1 MDIEITER
9 QDEFFNATATEVL
22 YGGAA
27 GGGKSYGQ
35 VLDAMIYALKYPGSK
50 QLILRRTFPELDK
63 SIIRTALMVYPKE
76 IYTFQQTTRTGRFV
90 NGSLIDFGYC
100 EAENDVLR
108 YQGLEYDC
116 IRFDELTHFTE
127 FQYLY
132 LMSRLRGANAFPK
145 MMKSST
151 NPGNVGHA
159 WVKARF
165 VDPAPAGEIFE
176 VELPG
181 GRKITRQ
188 YIRSTVYDNVF
199 LLRED
204 PAYIDRLM
212 SLPEK
217 QRKALLDGNWNIF
230 DGVRFTSF
238 DENTHVIDPFELPQG
253 WRRYRAMDYGLDRLA
268 CLWVAVDG
276 ERNAYVYKAISISN
290 LIISDACKA
299 IKDMTD
305 EEIYATLAPPDLW
318 SRDQVT
324 GKSRAMQ
331 FADFGVPLLK
341 VSNDR
346 AAGWSAVD
354 ELLKVNENGRAK
366 LKIFRNCRDLI
377 KNLPQLQIDPK
388 KPDDVLTEPHD
399 ITHDPD
405 ALRYFAVF
413 HTRPNSVEQE
423 VPFIARWT
431 EDMWEDYNGG
441 TAEEKKEMIKMW
453 GRPQR

>member
-1 MDIEITER
+1 
-9 QDEFFNATATEVL
+9 
-22 YGGAA
+22 
-27 GGGKSYGQ
+27 
-35 VLDAMIYALKYPGSK
+35 MIYALKYAGSK

-63 SIIRTALMVYPKE
+63 SIIRTALMLYPRE
-76 IYTFQQTTRTGRFV
+76 IYQFSVTTRVGRFK
-90 NGSLIDFGYC
+90 NGSIIDFGYC

-108 YQGLEYDC
+108 YQGLEYDV

-165 VDPAPAGEIFE
+165 IDPAPAGTVFE
-176 VELPG
+176 AELAG

-188 YIRSTVYDNVF
+188 YIKATVYDNIF
-199 LLRED
+199 LMRED
-204 PAYIDRLM
+204 PLYIDRLM
-212 SLPEK
+212 ALPEK

-238 DENTHVIDPFELPQG
+238 DEHVHVIDPFELPSG
-253 WRRYRAMDYGLDRLA
+253 WRRYRSIDYGLDRLS
-268 CLWVAVDG
+268 CHWLAVDG
-276 ERNAYVYKAISISN
+276 DRNVYCYKELSVPN
-290 LIISDACKA
+290 LIISEACRRMKE
-299 IKDMTD
+299 MTD

-354 ELLKVNENGRAK
+354 ELLKVDGNGHAK
-366 LKIFRNCRDLI
+366 LKIFRNCTELI

-388 KPDDVLTEPHD
+388 KPDDVMTEPHE

-405 ALRYFAVF
+405 SLRYFAVF
-413 HTRPNSVEQE
+413 HVRPNKEIEE
-423 VPFIARWT
+423 VPFVAAWT
-431 EDMWEDYNGG
+431 EDMHEDYRNG
-441 TAEEKKEMIKMW
+441 TAAERREMIRLW
-453 GRPQR
+453 GRPTK

>member
-9 QDEFFNATATEVL
+9 QEEFLNATATEIL

-35 VLDAMIYALKYPGSK
+35 VIDAMIYALKYPGSK

-63 SIIRTALMVYPKE
+63 SIIRTALMVFPRD
-76 IYTFQQTTRTGRFV
+76 IFSFQQTTRTGRFV

-132 LMSRLRGANAFPK
+132 LMSRLRGANTFPK
-145 MMKSST
+145 MMKSTT

-165 VDPAPAGEIFE
+165 VDPAPAGDVFE
-176 VELPG
+176 VKMPG
-181 GRKITRQ
+181 GRSITRQ
-188 YIRSTVYDNVF
+188 YIRSTVYDNIF
-199 LLRED
+199 LMRED

-212 SLPEK
+212 ALPEK

-230 DGVRFTSF
+230 DGVRFSSF
-238 DENTHVIDPFELPQG
+238 DENTHVVDPFELPSG
-253 WRRYRAMDYGLDRLA
+253 WRRYRAIDYGLDRLA
-268 CLWVAVDG
+268 CLWIAVDAD
-276 ERNAYVYKAISISN
+276 RNAYCYKAISISN

-299 IKDMTD
+299 IKEMTD

-354 ELLKVNENGRAK
+354 ELLKVGENGRAK

-388 KPDDVLTEPHD
+388 KPDDVMTEPHE

-405 ALRYFAVF
+405 ALRYFSVY
-413 HTRPNSVEQE
+413 HTRPNKPE
-423 VPFIARWT
+423 VDTPFVMEWT
-431 EDMWEDYNGG
+431 EDMWEDYTNGS
-441 TAEEKKEMIKMW
+441 AEEKKQMLKMW
-453 GRPQR
+453 GRPHR

>member
-9 QDEFFNATATEVL
+9 QEEFLNATATEVL
-22 YGGAA
+22 YGGSA

-63 SIIRTALMVYPKE
+63 SIIRTALTVYPRE
-76 IYTFQQTTRTGRFV
+76 IYSFSQTTRTGRFI

-108 YQGLEYDC
+108 YQGLEYDV

-132 LMSRLRGANAFPK
+132 LMSRLRGANSFPK

-165 VDPAPAGEIFE
+165 IDPAPAGEIFE

-181 GRKITRQ
+181 GRRISRQ
-188 YIRSTVYDNVF
+188 YIKATVYDNIF
-199 LLRED
+199 LMRED
-204 PAYIDRLM
+204 PMYIDRLM
-212 SLPEK
+212 ALPEK
-217 QRKALLDGNWNIF
+217 QRKALLDGNWNVF
-230 DGVRFTSF
+230 EGVRFTSF
-238 DENTHVIDPFELPQG
+238 DENTHVIDPFEIPSG
-253 WRRYRAMDYGLDRLA
+253 WRRYRSIDYGLDRLA

-276 ERNAYVYKAISISN
+276 DRNAYVYKAISVSN

-299 IKDMTD
+299 IKEMTS

-346 AAGWSAVD
+346 AAGWAAVD
-354 ELLKVNENGRAK
+354 ELLKVGENGRAK
-366 LKIFRNCRDLI
+366 LKIFRNCHDLI

-388 KPDDVLTEPHD
+388 KPDDVMTEPHE

-405 ALRYFAVF
+405 ALRYFAVY
-413 HTRPNSVEQE
+413 HTRPNKDEQE
-423 VPFIARWT
+423 MPFVMPWT
-431 EDMWEDYNGG
+431 EDMLEDYRNG
-441 TAEEKKEMIKMW
+441 TPSEKKEMLKMW
-453 GRPQR
+453 GRPHR

>member
-1 MDIEITER
+1 M
-9 QDEFFNATATEVL
+9 
-22 YGGAA
+22 
-27 GGGKSYGQ
+27 
-35 VLDAMIYALKYPGSK
+35 LDALIYALRYPGSK

-63 SIIRTALMVYPKE
+63 SIIRTALIVYPRE
-76 IYTFQQTTRTGRFV
+76 IYTFSQTTRTGRFL

-108 YQGLEYDC
+108 YQGLEYDV

-132 LMSRLRGANAFPK
+132 LMSRVRGANAFPK

-165 VDPAPAGEIFE
+165 IDPAPAGTVFE

-181 GRKITRQ
+181 GRTISRQ
-188 YIRSTVYDNVF
+188 YIKSTVYDNIF
-199 LLRED
+199 LMRDD

-212 SLPEK
+212 ALPEK

-230 DGVRFTSF
+230 EGVRFTAF
-238 DENTHVIDPFELPQG
+238 DENVHVIDPFELPSG
-253 WRRYRAMDYGLDRLA
+253 WRRYRAIDYGLDRLS
-268 CLWVAVDG
+268 CHWFAVDG
-276 ERNAYVYKAISISN
+276 DRNVYCYKELSQPN

-299 IKDMTD
+299 IKEMTD

-324 GKSRAMQ
+324 GISRALQ
-331 FADFGVPLLK
+331 FANFGVPLQK

-346 AAGWSAVD
+346 AAGWAAID
-354 ELLKVNENGRAK
+354 ELLKVGESGHPK
-366 LKIFRNCRDLI
+366 LKIFRNNVELI
-377 KNLPQLQIDPK
+377 KNLPMLQIDPK
-388 KPDDVLTEPHD
+388 KPDDVMTEPHD
-399 ITHDPD
+399 VTHDPD
-405 ALRYFAVF
+405 SLRYFAVF
-413 HTRPNSVEQE
+413 HTCPNEAVLETR
-423 VPFIARWT
+423 FIAPWT
-431 EDMWEDYNGG
+431 EDMHEDYRNG
-441 TAEEKKEMIKMW
+441 TEAERREMLKLW
-453 GRPQR
+453 GRPYR

>member
-1 MDIEITER
+1 MDVEITAR
-9 QDEFFNATATEVL
+9 QREFFNASATEIL

-35 VLDAMIYALKYPGSK
+35 VLDAMLYALKYPGSK

-63 SIIRTALMVYPKE
+63 SIIRTALMIYPKE
-76 IYTFQQTTRTGRFV
+76 IYKFSQATRTGRFV

-108 YQGLEYDC
+108 YQGLEYDV

-132 LMSRLRGANAFPK
+132 LMSRLRGANDYPK

-165 VDPAPAGEIFE
+165 IDPAPAGEIFE
-176 VELPG
+176 VATPG
-181 GRKITRQ
+181 GGTITRQ
-188 YIRSTVYDNVF
+188 YIKATVFDNVF
-199 LLRED
+199 LMEKD
-204 PAYIDRLM
+204 PAYVDRLKA
-212 SLPEK
+212 LPEK
-217 QRKALLDGNWNIF
+217 QRKALLEGNWNIF

-238 DENTHVIDPFELPQG
+238 DEDVHVIDPFELPRG
-253 WRRYRAMDYGLDRLA
+253 WRRYRAIDYGLDRLS
-268 CLWVAVDG
+268 CHWFAVDSD
-276 ERNAYVYKAISISN
+276 RNVYCYKELSVPD
-290 LIISDACKA
+290 LIISDACRA

-346 AAGWSAVD
+346 AAGWAAVD
-354 ELLKVNENGRAK
+354 ELLKTESGRAK
-366 LKIFRNCRDLI
+366 LKIFRNCRELI
-377 KNLPQLQIDPK
+377 RTLPQLQIDPK
-388 KPDDVLTEPHD
+388 KPDDVMTEPHD

-405 ALRYFAVF
+405 SLRYFAVF
-413 HTRPNSVEQE
+413 HTRPAELQE
-423 VPFIARWT
+423 ETPYKGGWT
-431 EDMWEDYNGG
+431 EDMHEDYNKGSE
-441 TAEEKKEMIKMW
+441 AERRKMLEMW
-453 GRPQR
+453 GRPYK

>member
-1 MDIEITER
+1 
-9 QDEFFNATATEVL
+9 
-22 YGGAA
+22 
-27 GGGKSYGQ
+27 
-35 VLDAMIYALKYPGSK
+35 VLDALIYALRYPGSK

-63 SIIRTALMVYPKE
+63 SIIRTALMVYPRE
-76 IYTFQQTTRTGRFV
+76 IYTFSQTTRTGRFL

-108 YQGLEYDC
+108 YQGLEYDV

-165 VDPAPAGEIFE
+165 IDPAPAGTVFE
-176 VELPG
+176 AELPG
-181 GRKITRQ
+181 GRTISRQ
-188 YIRSTVYDNVF
+188 YIKSTVYDNIF
-199 LLRED
+199 LMRDD

-212 SLPEK
+212 ALPEK

-230 DGVRFTSF
+230 EGVRFTAF
-238 DENTHVIDPFELPQG
+238 DENVHVIDPFELPSG
-253 WRRYRAMDYGLDRLA
+253 WRRYRAIDYGLDRLS
-268 CLWVAVDG
+268 CHWFAVDG
-276 ERNAYVYKAISISN
+276 DRNVYCYKELSVPN

-299 IKDMTD
+299 IKEMTN

-324 GKSRAMQ
+324 GISRALQ
-331 FADFGVPLLK
+331 FANFGVPLQK

-346 AAGWSAVD
+346 AAGWAAID
-354 ELLKVNENGRAK
+354 ELLKVGESGRPK
-366 LKIFRNCRDLI
+366 LKIFRNNVELI
-377 KNLPQLQIDPK
+377 KNLPMLQIDPK

-399 ITHDPD
+399 VTHDPD
-405 ALRYFAVF
+405 SLRYFAVF
-413 HTRPNSVEQE
+413 HTRPNEAVQE
-423 VPFIARWT
+423 TPFIAPWT
-431 EDMWEDYNGG
+431 EDMHEDYRNG
-441 TAEEKKEMIKMW
+441 TEAERREMLKMW
-453 GRPQR
+453 GRPYR

>member
-1 MDIEITER
+1 MKLAVTKRQKAFLDATE
-9 QDEFFNATATEVL
+9 TEVL
-22 YGGAA
+22 FGGAA

-35 VLDAMIYALKYPGSK
+35 LIDTLLFALRYPGSR
-50 QLILRRTFPELDK
+50 QLLLRRTYPELER
-63 SIIRTALMVYPKE
+63 SLIRVARSLYPTSLFT
-76 IYTFQQTTRTGRFV
+76 YRTTDHSGRFG
-90 NGSLIDFGYC
+90 NGSILDFGYLGTDG
-100 EAENDVLR
+100 DV
-108 YQGLEYDC
+108 YQYQSAEYDVV
-116 IRFDELTHFTE
+116 RFDELTHFTE

-132 LMSRLRGANAFPK
+132 LMSRLRGANSFPK

-165 VDPAPAGEIFE
+165 IDPAPAGEIFE

-181 GRKITRQ
+181 GRRISRQ
-188 YIRSTVYDNVF
+188 YIKATVYDNIF
-199 LLRED
+199 LMRED
-204 PAYIDRLM
+204 PMYIDRLM
-212 SLPEK
+212 ALPEK

-230 DGVRFTSF
+230 DGVRFTAF
-238 DENTHVIDPFELPQG
+238 DENVHVIDPFEIPSG
-253 WRRYRAMDYGLDRLA
+253 WRRYRALDYGLDRLA
-268 CLWVAVDG
+268 CLWVAMDG
-276 ERNAYVYKAISISN
+276 DRNHYVYKAISVSN

-299 IKDMTD
+299 IKEMTS

-346 AAGWSAVD
+346 AAGWAAVD
-354 ELLKVNENGRAK
+354 ELLKIGENGRAK

-388 KPDDVLTEPHD
+388 KPDDVLTEPHE

-405 ALRYFAVF
+405 ALRYYAVF
-413 HTRPNSVEQE
+413 HTRPNKEEQE
-423 VPFIARWT
+423 APFVATWT
-431 EDMWEDYNGG
+431 QDMLEDYRNG
-441 TAEEKKEMIKMW
+441 TSAERKEMIKMW
-453 GRPQR
+453 GRPHR